1 MYQKCLETDTTG
13 IPCGRPSGE
22 ATLLSPQLFGEATL
36 LSLPAL
42 AKPSSEAARVPL
54 PRWGEA
60 SRRATPGGTRRE
72 FGRRWNAVPGI
83 LLIARLFV
91 SRAGGHQSPQ
101 SPTYEQAG
109 ERSMEFFLLLFLTSG
124 PKGARAR
131 HRAVVRYAFVDA
143 SVASVPWP
151 KGHGGRLGASTLFRR
166 HARYRLDLGVARVRA
181 GFSRRANY
189 LPPGQGCH
197 RPSGKQ
203 RHGTMP
209 GKETAI

>member
-1 MYQKCLETDTTG
+1 MKHTIRCCVRAGGLSGLPSSSEG
-13 IPCGRPSGE
+13 AAVAGRPPYQWIRGS
-22 ATLLSPQLFGEATL
+22 ALLPWE
-36 LSLPAL
+36 
-42 AKPSSEAARVPL
+42 
-54 PRWGEA
+54 
-60 SRRATPGGTRRE
+60 GG
-72 FGRRWNAVPGI
+72 GRRWNAVPGI

>member
-1 MYQKCLETDTTG
+1 M
-13 IPCGRPSGE
+13 
-22 ATLLSPQLFGEATL
+22 LLSSSKRSEISIPNWRHAGKRTRKVLGGH
-36 LSLPAL
+36 L
-42 AKPSSEAARVPL
+42 APPWEGRAAARP
-54 PRWGEA
+54 PP
-60 SRRATPGGTRRE
+60 SR
-72 FGRRWNAVPGI
+72 GRRWNAVPGI

-209 GKETAI
+209 GKEKAI

>member
-1 MYQKCLETDTTG
+1 MLGAFRAC
-13 IPCGRPSGE
+13 
-22 ATLLSPQLFGEATL
+22 
-36 LSLPAL
+36 PA
-42 AKPSSEAARVPL
+42 P
-54 PRWGEA
+54 
-60 SRRATPGGTRRE
+60 RRE
-72 FGRRWNAVPGI
+72 RRSRGDRPTSGSEVLPYFLGRGADGDGTPSLVYWNAVPGI

>member
-1 MYQKCLETDTTG
+1 MVSVRET
-13 IPCGRPSGE
+13 RPVLGSCHSS
-22 ATLLSPQLFGEATL
+22 TLPVSVSARNHFPQSQPHSKSAFSTVNESP
-36 LSLPAL
+36 S
-42 AKPSSEAARVPL
+42 
-54 PRWGEA
+54 
-60 SRRATPGGTRRE
+60 
-72 FGRRWNAVPGI
+72 AVPGI

-143 SVASVPWP
+143 SVASVPWS
-151 KGHGGRLGASTLFRR
+151 KGHSGRLGASTLFRR

>member
-1 MYQKCLETDTTG
+1 MLPVVNVASDQ
-13 IPCGRPSGE
+13 CGRSRAVSSGSGRACRGRME
-22 ATLLSPQLFGEATL
+22 
-36 LSLPAL
+36 
-42 AKPSSEAARVPL
+42 
-54 PRWGEA
+54 
-60 SRRATPGGTRRE
+60 SRHLGG
-72 FGRRWNAVPGI
+72 GRRWNAVPGI

-91 SRAGGHQSPQ
+91 SRAGGHKSPQ

-109 ERSMEFFLLLFLTSG
+109 ERNMEFFLLLFLTSG

>member
-1 MYQKCLETDTTG
+1 MFSEFLRMRSSRVR
-13 IPCGRPSGE
+13 GRTAAQE
-22 ATLLSPQLFGEATL
+22 RSPPTRLTAWKAAILAAQR
-36 LSLPAL
+36 PA
-42 AKPSSEAARVPL
+42 S
-54 PRWGEA
+54 
-60 SRRATPGGTRRE
+60 
-72 FGRRWNAVPGI
+72 PGI

-143 SVASVPWP
+143 SVASVPWS
-151 KGHGGRLGASTLFRR
+151 KGHSGRLGASTLFRR

>member
-1 MYQKCLETDTTG
+1 MLRLGDGDEGRRSRGDRPTKRSRGTRDPTG
-13 IPCGRPSGE
+13 R
-22 ATLLSPQLFGEATL
+22 L
-36 LSLPAL
+36 
-42 AKPSSEAARVPL
+42 
-54 PRWGEA
+54 
-60 SRRATPGGTRRE
+60 GGTPRPT
-72 FGRRWNAVPGI
+72 GRRWNAVPGI

>member
-1 MYQKCLETDTTG
+1 MRRTASALHSRAAFASFLSNSVMRF
-13 IPCGRPSGE
+13 IPRCRARRTRP
-22 ATLLSPQLFGEATL
+22 
-36 LSLPAL
+36 L
-42 AKPSSEAARVPL
+42 ARAPTMWIIAKNSAGGKGKMEGSQSWRTAME
-54 PRWGEA
+54 
-60 SRRATPGGTRRE
+60 RR
-72 FGRRWNAVPGI
+72 PGI

>member
-1 MYQKCLETDTTG
+1 
-13 IPCGRPSGE
+13 
-22 ATLLSPQLFGEATL
+22 
-36 LSLPAL
+36 
-42 AKPSSEAARVPL
+42 
-54 PRWGEA
+54 
-60 SRRATPGGTRRE
+60 
-72 FGRRWNAVPGI
+72 
-83 LLIARLFV
+83 
-91 SRAGGHQSPQ
+91 
-101 SPTYEQAG
+101 
-109 ERSMEFFLLLFLTSG
+109 MEFFLLLFLTSG